1 MRRSVC
7 ALCGRLRCDGTL
19 PEVRSICAA
28 CVRQFYGL
36 TAKSPAPSS
45 REASGYLTAVI
56 IKSICAWCGQ
66 ILRQGVEPPTHSI
79 CDSCLC
85 QLCGVSIEELAQ
97 QRAEWA
103 EEMKAAQGEEE
114 QK

>member
-36 TAKSPAPSS
+36 TAKGATPSRRKAS
-45 REASGYLTAVI
+45 RYLTAVI

-79 CDSCLC
+79 CDACLC
-85 QLCGVSIEELAQ
+85 ELVGVTPAELEQ
-97 QRAEWA
+97 QRREWA
-103 EEMKAAQGEEE
+103 AEEE
-114 QK
+114 AQ